1 MATKKTAKKG
11 MSGMHAAEIGAGV
24 LAAVAAAG
32 AAGYY
37 FYGSDDAK
45 KHRNAT
51 AKWAKG
57 LKNDV
62 VREAKKLKDLDE
74 KAMAVIVDQASK
86 AYKGLEDVSAADLK
100 AAVSELKGN
109 WESVKKELKRT
120 GARAKSAVK
129 KEVKNVTKK
138 AAATKKTAAK
148 AVKKATKTASKKVA
162 KKTPAKK
169 K

>member
-1 MATKKTAKKG
+1 MATKKTTAKKAPAKKKG
-11 MSGMHAAEIGAGV
+11 MSAVQAAEIGAGV

-32 AAGYY
+32 AASYY
-37 FYGSDDAK
+37 FYGAKDAK

-74 KAMAVIVDQASK
+74 KAMAVIVDQAAK
-86 AYKGLEDVSAADLK
+86 AYKGLDDVTPGDLR

-120 GARAKSAVK
+120 GAKAKATVK
-129 KEVKNVTKK
+129 
-138 AAATKKTAAK
+138 K
-148 AVKKATKTASKKVA
+148 AVKKAAPKKVA
-162 KKTPAKK
+162 KVVKKAAPKKAAKK
-169 K
+169 TGKK

>member
-1 MATKKTAKKG
+1 
-11 MSGMHAAEIGAGV
+11 MSNLQKAEIGAGV
-24 LAAVAAAG
+24 LAAVAAAS

-37 FYGSDDAK
+37 FYGAKDAK

-62 VREAKKLKDLDE
+62 VREAKKLKEIDE
-74 KAMAVIVDQASK
+74 KAMAVIVDHAAK
-86 AYKGLEDVSAADLK
+86 AYKGLDEVTPGELR

-120 GARAKSAVK
+120 A
-129 KEVKNVTKK
+129 KK
-138 AAATKKTAAK
+138 AAPKK
-148 AVKKATKTASKKVA
+148 AVKKAAPKKVA
-162 KKTPAKK
+162 KKVAKK
-169 K
+169 SSR